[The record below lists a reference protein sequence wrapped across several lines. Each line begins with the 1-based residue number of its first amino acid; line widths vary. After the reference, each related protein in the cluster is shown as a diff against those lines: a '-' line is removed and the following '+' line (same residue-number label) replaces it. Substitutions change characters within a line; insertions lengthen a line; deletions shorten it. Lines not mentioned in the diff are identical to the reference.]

1 MYIFAH
7 IGQAC
12 CFCFFFIIFVV
23 IFNGGEV
30 DDDDDDDDDDD
41 ASIISPLMGE
51 QVDNDGIE
59 AQKVAFRNRIKANT
73 PPNAN

>member
-1 MYIFAH
+1 M
-7 IGQAC
+7 
-12 CFCFFFIIFVV
+12 V

-30 DDDDDDDDDDD
+30 DDDDDDDDDD

>member
-30 DDDDDDDDDDD
+30 DDDDDDDDD